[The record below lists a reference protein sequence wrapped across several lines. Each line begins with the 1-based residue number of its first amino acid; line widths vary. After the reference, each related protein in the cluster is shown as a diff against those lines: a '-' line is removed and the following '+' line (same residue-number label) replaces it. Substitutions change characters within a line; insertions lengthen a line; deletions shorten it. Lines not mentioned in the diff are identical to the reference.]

1 MTHTK
6 ESLKELISG
15 KLKDY
20 KLIVVSNREPYIHN
34 YAGEEI
40 KYIIPASGMV
50 TALDPIIRAEGG
62 TWIAYGSGDA
72 DKEVVDSKGH
82 IAVPPDNP
90 QYTLRRVWL
99 THDEEEKFYYGFS
112 NEALWPLCHI
122 VYVKPKFNEADWQ
135 VYKSVNQK
143 FADVVLE
150 EVGND
155 KAFIFI
161 QDYHF
166 TLLPRMLKES
176 RPDLLVAQFWH
187 IPWPNREAFR
197 ICPWGQEI
205 LEGLLG
211 NDLLGF
217 HVQYH
222 CNNFLDTVDRN
233 LESRVDYSKFS
244 ATKGGKTTHI
254 RPFPISIDFDELSL
268 QAQSKEVETEMARVK
283 RELGL
288 KGQIIGVGLDRV
300 DYTKG
305 IPERFTAIDRF
316 LEKYP
321 EYRNKITFVQAGNL
335 SRIHIDDYRDYN
347 DKIYDLMVEINHKYR
362 DGRWTP
368 IRLLKS
374 HFNRVSVQALYRL
387 SDFCIVSS
395 LHDGMNLVAKEFIA
409 SRFDESGVLL
419 LSRFT
424 GASEELAGCIQ
435 INPYAIDTFAEAIKT
450 AIEMPADEKK
460 KRMQRLREQVH
471 EHNVYNWGQSIVN
484 ELIKLDAS
492 HRPE

>member
-1 MTHTK
+1 MISTR
-6 ESLKELISG
+6 ESLKELISS

-34 YAGEEI
+34 YVGDEI
-40 KYIIPASGMV
+40 HYIIPASGMV

-62 TWIAYGSGDA
+62 TWVAYGSGDA
-72 DKEVVDSKGH
+72 DKEVVDKNDR
-82 IAVPPDNP
+82 IAVPPDHP

-99 THDEEEKFYYGFS
+99 TREEEERFYYGFS

-122 VYVKPKFNEADWQ
+122 VYVKPKFNEADWLA
-135 VYKSVNQK
+135 YKSVNQK
-143 FADVVLE
+143 FAKVILE
-150 EVGND
+150 EAGNE
-155 KAFIFI
+155 KAFVFI

-166 TLLPRMLKES
+166 TLLPKMLKES

-217 HVQYH
+217 HIQYH

-233 LESRVDYSKFS
+233 LESKIDYGIFA

-254 RPFPISIDFDELSL
+254 RPFPISIDFDELNM
-268 QAQSKEVETEMARVK
+268 QAQGKEVESEMVRIRK
-283 RELGL
+283 ELGL
-288 KGQIIGVGLDRV
+288 KGQIIGIGLDRV

-305 IPERFTAIDRF
+305 ISERFMAIDRF

-321 EYRNKITFVQAGNL
+321 EYRNKFTFVQAGTL
-335 SRIHIDDYRDYN
+335 SRIHIADYRDYN
-347 DKIYDLMVEINHKYR
+347 DTIYDLMNEINHKYHS
-362 DGRWTP
+362 GRWTP
-368 IRLLKS
+368 IRLVKS
-374 HFNRVSVQALYRL
+374 HFNRVSIQALYRL
-387 SDFCIVSS
+387 SDLCIVSS
-395 LHDGMNLVAKEFIA
+395 LHDGMNLVAKEFVA
-409 SRFDESGVLL
+409 SRPDELGVLL

-424 GASEELAGCIQ
+424 GAASELTGCIQ
-435 INPYAIDTFAEAIKT
+435 INPYAIDTFAEAIKV
-450 AIEMPADEKK
+450 AIEMPEEEKR
-460 KRMQRLREQVH
+460 KRMQRMRKYVS
-471 EHNVYNWGQSIVN
+471 EHNVYHWSQNIVN
-484 ELIKLDAS
+484 ELTKL
-492 HRPE
+492 HQ

>member
-1 MTHTK
+1 MNMIYTK
-6 ESLKELISG
+6 ESTKELISN
-15 KLKDY
+15 KLKEY
-20 KLIVVSNREPYIHN
+20 KLVVVSNREPYIHN

-40 KYIIPASGMV
+40 KYFIPASGMV
-50 TALDPIIRAEGG
+50 TALDPIIRADGG
-62 TWIAYGSGDA
+62 TWIAHGSGDA
-72 DKEVVDSKGH
+72 DKEVVDSKDR

-99 THDEEEKFYYGFS
+99 THEEEERFYYGFS

-122 VYVKPKFNEADWQ
+122 VYVKPKFQETDWLA
-135 VYKSVNQK
+135 YKSVNQK
-143 FADVVLE
+143 FANVILE

-155 KAFIFI
+155 KAFVFI

-166 TLLPRMLKES
+166 TLLPRMLKETK
-176 RPDLLVAQFWH
+176 PDLLIAQFWH

-222 CNNFLDTVDRN
+222 CNNFLDTIDRN
-233 LESRVDYSKFS
+233 LESKIDYSKFT
-244 ATKGGKTTHI
+244 ATKGGKVTHV
-254 RPFPISIDFDELSL
+254 RPFPISIDFDELSM
-268 QAQSKEVETEMARVK
+268 QAQSLEVENEMMRLRK
-283 RELGL
+283 ELGL
-288 KGQIIGVGLDRV
+288 KNQIIGVGLDRV

-305 IPERFTAIDRF
+305 LPERFTAIDRF
-316 LEKYP
+316 LERYP
-321 EYRNKITFVQAGNL
+321 EYKGRFTFIQAGTI
-335 SRIHIDDYRDYN
+335 SRIQIDDYRNYN
-347 DKIYDLMVEINHKYR
+347 DIIYDLMVEINHKYHS
-362 DGRWTP
+362 GRWTP

-387 SDFCIVSS
+387 SDICIVSS

-409 SRFDESGVLL
+409 TRFDESGVLL

-424 GASEELAGCIQ
+424 GAAEELTGSIQ
-435 INPYAIDTFAEAIKT
+435 INPYATDTFADAIKT
-450 AIEMPADEKK
+450 AIEMPIDEKK
-460 KRMQRLREQVH
+460 KRMQRMREQVQ

-484 ELIKLDAS
+484 ELIKL
-492 HRPE
+492 HQ

>member
-1 MTHTK
+1 MIYTK
-6 ESLKELISG
+6 ESIKELISN

-20 KLIVVSNREPYIHN
+20 KLIVVSNREPYIHY

-62 TWIAYGSGDA
+62 TWIAHGSGDA
-72 DKEVVDSKGH
+72 DKEVVDGKDC

-99 THDEEEKFYYGFS
+99 THEEEEQFYYGFS

-122 VYVKPKFNEADWQ
+122 VYVKPKFQETDWLA
-135 VYKSVNQK
+135 YKSVNQK
-143 FADVVLE
+143 FANVILE

-155 KAFIFI
+155 KAFVFI

-217 HVQYH
+217 HIQYH
-222 CNNFLDTVDRN
+222 CNNFLDTIDRN
-233 LESRVDYSKFS
+233 LESKIDYSKFT
-244 ATKGGKTTHI
+244 ATKGGKVTHV
-254 RPFPISIDFDELSL
+254 RPFPISIDFEELSVR
-268 QAQSKEVETEMARVK
+268 ARSVEVENEMMRVK
-283 RELGL
+283 KELGL
-288 KGQIIGVGLDRV
+288 KNQIIGVGLDRV

-305 IPERFTAIDRF
+305 IPERFKAIDRF
-316 LEKYP
+316 LERYP
-321 EYRNKITFVQAGNL
+321 EYKGRFTFIQAGTI
-335 SRIHIDDYRDYN
+335 SRIQIDDYRNYN
-347 DKIYDLMVEINHKYR
+347 DIIYDLMVEINHKYHS
-362 DGRWTP
+362 GRWTP
-368 IRLLKS
+368 LRLLKS
-374 HFNRVSVQALYRL
+374 HFNRINIQALYRL
-387 SDFCIVSS
+387 SDICIVSS

-409 SRFDESGVLL
+409 TRFDESGVLL

-424 GASEELAGCIQ
+424 GAAEELTGSIQ
-435 INPYAIDTFAEAIKT
+435 INPYATDTFAEAIKA
-450 AIEMPADEKK
+450 AIEMPPDEKK
-460 KRMQRLREQVH
+460 KRMQRMREQVL

-484 ELIKLDAS
+484 ELIKLDQ
-492 HRPE
+492 

>member
-1 MTHTK
+1 MIYTK
-6 ESLKELISG
+6 ESTKELISN
-15 KLKDY
+15 KLKEY
-20 KLIVVSNREPYIHN
+20 KLVVVSNREPYIHN

-40 KYIIPASGMV
+40 KYFIPASGMV
-50 TALDPIIRAEGG
+50 TALDPIIRADGG
-62 TWIAYGSGDA
+62 TWIAHGSGDA
-72 DKEVVDSKGH
+72 DKEVVDSKDR

-90 QYTLRRVWL
+90 QYILRRVWL
-99 THDEEEKFYYGFS
+99 THEEEERFYYGFS

-122 VYVKPKFNEADWQ
+122 VYVKPKFQETDWLA
-135 VYKSVNQK
+135 YKSVNQK
-143 FADVVLE
+143 FANVILE

-155 KAFIFI
+155 KAFVFI

-176 RPDLLVAQFWH
+176 KPDLLIAQFWH

-222 CNNFLDTVDRN
+222 CNNFLDTIDRN
-233 LESRVDYSKFS
+233 LESKIDYSKFT
-244 ATKGGKTTHI
+244 ATKGGKVTHV
-254 RPFPISIDFDELSL
+254 RPFPISIDFDELSM
-268 QAQSKEVETEMARVK
+268 QAQSLEVENEMMRLRK
-283 RELGL
+283 ELGL
-288 KGQIIGVGLDRV
+288 KNQIIGVGLDRV

-305 IPERFTAIDRF
+305 LPERFTAIDRF
-316 LEKYP
+316 LERYP
-321 EYRNKITFVQAGNL
+321 EYKGRFTFIQAGTI
-335 SRIHIDDYRDYN
+335 SRIQIDDYRNYN
-347 DKIYDLMVEINHKYR
+347 DIIYDLMVEINHKYHS
-362 DGRWTP
+362 GRWTP

-387 SDFCIVSS
+387 SDICIVSS

-409 SRFDESGVLL
+409 TRFDESGVLL

-424 GASEELAGCIQ
+424 GAAEELTGSIQ
-435 INPYAIDTFAEAIKT
+435 INPYATDTFADAIKT
-450 AIEMPADEKK
+450 AIEMPIDEKK
-460 KRMQRLREQVH
+460 KRMQRMREQVQ

-484 ELIKLDAS
+484 ELIKL
-492 HRPE
+492 HQ

>member
-1 MTHTK
+1 MTMIYTK
-6 ESLKELISG
+6 ESIKELISN
-15 KLKDY
+15 KLKEY

-40 KYIIPASGMV
+40 KYFIPASGMV
-50 TALDPIIRAEGG
+50 TALDPIIRADGG
-62 TWIAYGSGDA
+62 TWIAHGSGDA
-72 DKEVVDSKGH
+72 DKEVVDSKDR

-99 THDEEEKFYYGFS
+99 THEEEERFYYGFS

-122 VYVKPKFNEADWQ
+122 VYVKPKFQETDWLA
-135 VYKSVNQK
+135 YKSVNQK
-143 FADVVLE
+143 FANVILE

-155 KAFIFI
+155 KAFVFI

-166 TLLPRMLKES
+166 TLLPRMLKETK
-176 RPDLLVAQFWH
+176 PDLLIAQFWH

-222 CNNFLDTVDRN
+222 CNNFLDTIDRN
-233 LESRVDYSKFS
+233 LESKIDYSKFT
-244 ATKGGKTTHI
+244 ATKGGKVTHV
-254 RPFPISIDFDELSL
+254 RPFPISIDFDELSM
-268 QAQSKEVETEMARVK
+268 QAQSLEVENEMMRLRK
-283 RELGL
+283 ELGL
-288 KGQIIGVGLDRV
+288 KNQIIGVGLDRV

-305 IPERFTAIDRF
+305 LPERFTAIDRF
-316 LEKYP
+316 LERYP
-321 EYRNKITFVQAGNL
+321 EYKGRFTFIQAGTI
-335 SRIHIDDYRDYN
+335 SRIQIDDYRNYN
-347 DKIYDLMVEINHKYR
+347 DIIYDLMVEINHKYHS
-362 DGRWTP
+362 GRWTP

-387 SDFCIVSS
+387 SDICIVSS

-409 SRFDESGVLL
+409 TRFDESGVLL

-424 GASEELAGCIQ
+424 GAAEELTGSIQ
-435 INPYAIDTFAEAIKT
+435 INPYATDTFADAIKT
-450 AIEMPADEKK
+450 AIEMPIDEKK
-460 KRMQRLREQVH
+460 KRMQRMREQVQ

-484 ELIKLDAS
+484 ELIKL
-492 HRPE
+492 HQ

>member
-1 MTHTK
+1 MIYTK
-6 ESLKELISG
+6 ESIKELISN
-15 KLKDY
+15 KLKEY

-40 KYIIPASGMV
+40 KYFIPASGMV
-50 TALDPIIRAEGG
+50 TALDPIIRADGG
-62 TWIAYGSGDA
+62 TWIAHGSGDA
-72 DKEVVDSKGH
+72 DKEVVDSKDR

-99 THDEEEKFYYGFS
+99 THEEEERFYYGFS

-122 VYVKPKFNEADWQ
+122 VYVKPKFQETDWLA
-135 VYKSVNQK
+135 YKSVNQK
-143 FADVVLE
+143 FANVILE

-155 KAFIFI
+155 KAFVFI

-166 TLLPRMLKES
+166 TLLPRMLKETK
-176 RPDLLVAQFWH
+176 PDLLIAQFWH

-222 CNNFLDTVDRN
+222 CNNFLDTIDRN
-233 LESRVDYSKFS
+233 LESKIDYSKFT
-244 ATKGGKTTHI
+244 ATKGGKVTHV
-254 RPFPISIDFDELSL
+254 RPFPISIDFDELSM
-268 QAQSKEVETEMARVK
+268 QAQSLEVESEMMRLRK
-283 RELGL
+283 ELGL
-288 KGQIIGVGLDRV
+288 KNQIIGVGLDRV

-305 IPERFTAIDRF
+305 LPERFTAIDRF
-316 LEKYP
+316 LERYP
-321 EYRNKITFVQAGNL
+321 EYKGRFTFIQAGTI
-335 SRIHIDDYRDYN
+335 SRIQIDDYRNYN
-347 DKIYDLMVEINHKYR
+347 DIIYDLMVEINHKYHS
-362 DGRWTP
+362 GRWTP

-387 SDFCIVSS
+387 SDICIVSS

-409 SRFDESGVLL
+409 TRFDESGVLL

-424 GASEELAGCIQ
+424 GAAEELTGSIQ
-435 INPYAIDTFAEAIKT
+435 INPYATDTFADAIKT
-450 AIEMPADEKK
+450 AIEMPIDEKK
-460 KRMQRLREQVH
+460 KRMQRMREQVQ

-484 ELIKLDAS
+484 ELIKL
-492 HRPE
+492 HQ

>member
-1 MTHTK
+1 MTYTK
-6 ESLKELISG
+6 DSLKELISG

-20 KLIVVSNREPYIHN
+20 KLIIVSNREPYVHN
-34 YAGEEI
+34 YVGEEI
-40 KYIIPASGMV
+40 KCIIPASGMV
-50 TALDPIIRAEGG
+50 TALDPIIRAGGG
-62 TWIAYGSGDA
+62 TWIAHGSGDA
-72 DKEVVDSKGH
+72 DREVVDSKCH

-99 THDEEEKFYYGFS
+99 THEEEERFYYGFS

-155 KAFIFI
+155 KAFVFI

-166 TLLPRMLKES
+166 TLLPRMLKEK
-176 RPDLLVAQFWH
+176 RPDWLIAQFWH

-197 ICPWGQEI
+197 ICPWSQEI

-211 NDLLGF
+211 NDLLAF

-222 CNNFLDTVDRN
+222 CNNFFDTVDRI

-244 ATKGGKTTHI
+244 VTKGGKTTYV
-254 RPFPISIDFDELSL
+254 RPFPISIDFEALNT
-268 QAQSKEVETEMARVK
+268 QSQGKEIEGEMARIK
-283 RELGL
+283 KELGL

-305 IPERFTAIDRF
+305 IPERFMAIDRF
-316 LEKYP
+316 LAKYP
-321 EYRNKITFVQAGNL
+321 EYRGKFTFVQAGTI
-335 SRIHIDDYRDYN
+335 SRINIDDYRDYN
-347 DKIYDLMVEINHKYR
+347 DKIYDLMVEINHKYHS
-362 DGRWTP
+362 GRWTP

-395 LHDGMNLVAKEFIA
+395 LHDGMNLVAKEYIA
-409 SRFDESGVLL
+409 TCFNESSVLL

-424 GASEELAGCIQ
+424 GAAEELTGSIQ
-435 INPYAIDTFAEAIKT
+435 INPYATDTFAEAIKY
-450 AIEMPADEKK
+450 AIEMPHDEKK
-460 KRMQRLREQVH
+460 KRMQRLREH
-471 EHNVYNWGQSIVN
+471 LLEHNVYNWGQSIVN
-484 ELIKLDAS
+484 ELIKL
-492 HRPE
+492 HP

>member
-1 MTHTK
+1 MIYTK
-6 ESLKELISG
+6 ESTKELISN
-15 KLKDY
+15 KLKEY
-20 KLIVVSNREPYIHN
+20 KLVVVSNREPYIHN

-40 KYIIPASGMV
+40 KYFIPASGMV
-50 TALDPIIRAEGG
+50 TALDPIIRADGG
-62 TWIAYGSGDA
+62 TWIAHGSGDA
-72 DKEVVDSKGH
+72 DKEVVDSKDR

-99 THDEEEKFYYGFS
+99 THEEEERFYYGFS

-122 VYVKPKFNEADWQ
+122 VYVKPKFQETDWLA
-135 VYKSVNQK
+135 YKSVNQK
-143 FADVVLE
+143 FANVILE

-155 KAFIFI
+155 KAFVFI

-166 TLLPRMLKES
+166 TLLPRMLKETK
-176 RPDLLVAQFWH
+176 PDLLIAQFWH

-222 CNNFLDTVDRN
+222 CNNFLDTIDRN
-233 LESRVDYSKFS
+233 LESKIDYSKFT
-244 ATKGGKTTHI
+244 ATKGGKVTHV
-254 RPFPISIDFDELSL
+254 RPFPISIDFDELSM
-268 QAQSKEVETEMARVK
+268 QAQSLEVENEMMRLRK
-283 RELGL
+283 ELGL
-288 KGQIIGVGLDRV
+288 KNQIIGVGLDRV

-305 IPERFTAIDRF
+305 LPERFTAIDRF
-316 LEKYP
+316 LERYP
-321 EYRNKITFVQAGNL
+321 EYKGRFTFIQAGTI
-335 SRIHIDDYRDYN
+335 SRIQIDDYRNYN
-347 DKIYDLMVEINHKYR
+347 DIIYDLMVEINHKYHS
-362 DGRWTP
+362 GRWTP

-387 SDFCIVSS
+387 SDICIVSS

-409 SRFDESGVLL
+409 TRFDESGVLL

-424 GASEELAGCIQ
+424 GAAEELTGSIQ
-435 INPYAIDTFAEAIKT
+435 INPYATDTFADAIKT
-450 AIEMPADEKK
+450 AIEMPIDEKK
-460 KRMQRLREQVH
+460 KRMQRMREQVQ

-484 ELIKLDAS
+484 ELIKL
-492 HRPE
+492 HQ

>member
-1 MTHTK
+1 MIYTK
-6 ESLKELISG
+6 ESIKELISN
-15 KLKDY
+15 KLKEY

-40 KYIIPASGMV
+40 KYFIPASGMV
-50 TALDPIIRAEGG
+50 TALDPIIRADGG
-62 TWIAYGSGDA
+62 TWIAHGSGDA
-72 DKEVVDSKGH
+72 DKEVVDSKDR

-99 THDEEEKFYYGFS
+99 THEEEERFYYGFS

-122 VYVKPKFNEADWQ
+122 VYVKPKFQETDWLA
-135 VYKSVNQK
+135 YKSVNQK
-143 FADVVLE
+143 FANVILE

-155 KAFIFI
+155 KAFVFI

-176 RPDLLVAQFWH
+176 KPDLLIAQFWH

-222 CNNFLDTVDRN
+222 CNNFLDTIDRN
-233 LESRVDYSKFS
+233 LESKIDYSKFT
-244 ATKGGKTTHI
+244 ATKGGKVTHV
-254 RPFPISIDFDELSL
+254 RPFPISIDFDELSM
-268 QAQSKEVETEMARVK
+268 QAQSLEVENEMMRLRK
-283 RELGL
+283 ELGL
-288 KGQIIGVGLDRV
+288 KNQIIGVGLDRV

-305 IPERFTAIDRF
+305 MPERFKAIDRF
-316 LEKYP
+316 LERYP
-321 EYRNKITFVQAGNL
+321 EYKGRFTFIQAGTI
-335 SRIHIDDYRDYN
+335 SRIQIDDYRNYN
-347 DKIYDLMVEINHKYR
+347 DIIYDLMVEINHKYHS
-362 DGRWTP
+362 GRWTP
-368 IRLLKS
+368 LRLLKS
-374 HFNRVSVQALYRL
+374 HFNRISVQALYRL
-387 SDFCIVSS
+387 SDICIVSS

-409 SRFDESGVLL
+409 TRFDESGVLL

-424 GASEELAGCIQ
+424 GAAEELTGCLQ
-435 INPYAIDTFAEAIKT
+435 INPYAIDTFAETIKT
-450 AIEMPADEKK
+450 AVEMFPDEKK
-460 KRMQRLREQVH
+460 KRMQRMREQVQ
-471 EHNVYNWGQSIVN
+471 EHNVYKWGQSIVN
-484 ELIKLDAS
+484 ELIKLQQ
-492 HRPE
+492 

>member
-1 MTHTK
+1 MNMIYTK
-6 ESLKELISG
+6 ESTKELISN
-15 KLKDY
+15 KLKEY
-20 KLIVVSNREPYIHN
+20 KLVVVSNREPYIHN

-40 KYIIPASGMV
+40 KYFIPASGMV
-50 TALDPIIRAEGG
+50 TALDPIIRADGG
-62 TWIAYGSGDA
+62 TWIAHGSGDA
-72 DKEVVDSKGH
+72 DKEVVDSKDR

-99 THDEEEKFYYGFS
+99 THEEEERFYYGFS

-122 VYVKPKFNEADWQ
+122 VYVKPKFQETDWLA
-135 VYKSVNQK
+135 YKSVNQK
-143 FADVVLE
+143 FANVILE

-155 KAFIFI
+155 KAFVFI

-176 RPDLLVAQFWH
+176 KPDLLIAQFWH

-222 CNNFLDTVDRN
+222 CNNFLDTIDRN
-233 LESRVDYSKFS
+233 LESKIDYSKFT
-244 ATKGGKTTHI
+244 ATKGGKVTHV
-254 RPFPISIDFDELSL
+254 RPFPISIDFDELSM
-268 QAQSKEVETEMARVK
+268 QAQSLEVENEMMRLRK
-283 RELGL
+283 ELGL
-288 KGQIIGVGLDRV
+288 KNQIIGVGLDRV

-305 IPERFTAIDRF
+305 LPERFTAIDRF
-316 LEKYP
+316 LERYP
-321 EYRNKITFVQAGNL
+321 EYKGRFTFIQAGTI
-335 SRIHIDDYRDYN
+335 SRIQIDDYRNYN
-347 DKIYDLMVEINHKYR
+347 DIIYDLMVEINHKYHS
-362 DGRWTP
+362 GRWTP

-387 SDFCIVSS
+387 SDICIVSS

-409 SRFDESGVLL
+409 TRFDESGVLL

-424 GASEELAGCIQ
+424 GAAEELTGSIQ
-435 INPYAIDTFAEAIKT
+435 INPYATDTFADAIKT
-450 AIEMPADEKK
+450 AIEMPIDEKK
-460 KRMQRLREQVH
+460 KRMQRMREQVQ

-484 ELIKLDAS
+484 ELIKL
-492 HRPE
+492 HQ

>member
-1 MTHTK
+1 MNMIYTK
-6 ESLKELISG
+6 ESTKELISN
-15 KLKDY
+15 KLKEY
-20 KLIVVSNREPYIHN
+20 KLVVVSNREPYIHN

-40 KYIIPASGMV
+40 KYFIPASGMV
-50 TALDPIIRAEGG
+50 TALDPIIRADGG
-62 TWIAYGSGDA
+62 TWIAHGSGDA
-72 DKEVVDSKGH
+72 DKEVVDSKDR

-99 THDEEEKFYYGFS
+99 THEEEERFYYGFS

-122 VYVKPKFNEADWQ
+122 VYVKPKFQETDWLA
-135 VYKSVNQK
+135 YKSVNQK
-143 FADVVLE
+143 FANVILE

-155 KAFIFI
+155 KAFVFI

-176 RPDLLVAQFWH
+176 KPDLLIAQFWH

-222 CNNFLDTVDRN
+222 CNNFLDTIDRN
-233 LESRVDYSKFS
+233 LESKIDYSKFT
-244 ATKGGKTTHI
+244 ATKGGKVTHV
-254 RPFPISIDFDELSL
+254 RPFPISIDFDELSM
-268 QAQSKEVETEMARVK
+268 QAQSLEVENEMMRLRK
-283 RELGL
+283 ELGL
-288 KGQIIGVGLDRV
+288 KNQIIGVGLDRV

-305 IPERFTAIDRF
+305 LPERFTAIDRF
-316 LEKYP
+316 LERYP
-321 EYRNKITFVQAGNL
+321 EYKGRFTFIQAGTI
-335 SRIHIDDYRDYN
+335 SRIQIDDYRNYN
-347 DKIYDLMVEINHKYR
+347 DIIYDLMVEINHKYHS
-362 DGRWTP
+362 GRWTP

-387 SDFCIVSS
+387 SDICIVSS
-395 LHDGMNLVAKEFIA
+395 LHDGMNLVAKEYIA
-409 SRFDESGVLL
+409 TRSDESGVLL

-424 GASEELAGCIQ
+424 GAAEELTGSIQ
-435 INPYAIDTFAEAIKT
+435 INPYATDTFAEAIKT
-450 AIEMPADEKK
+450 AIEMPTDEKK
-460 KRMQRLREQVH
+460 KRMQRMREQVQ

-484 ELIKLDAS
+484 ELIKL
-492 HRPE
+492 HQ

>member
-1 MTHTK
+1 MNMIYTK
-6 ESLKELISG
+6 ESTKELISN
-15 KLKDY
+15 KLKEY

-40 KYIIPASGMV
+40 KYFIPASGMV
-50 TALDPIIRAEGG
+50 TALDPIIRADGG
-62 TWIAYGSGDA
+62 TWIAHGSGDA
-72 DKEVVDSKGH
+72 DKEVVDSKDR

-99 THDEEEKFYYGFS
+99 THEEEERFYYGFS

-122 VYVKPKFNEADWQ
+122 VYVKPKFQETDWLA
-135 VYKSVNQK
+135 YKSVNQK
-143 FADVVLE
+143 FANVILE

-155 KAFIFI
+155 KAFVFI

-176 RPDLLVAQFWH
+176 KPDLLIAQFWH

-222 CNNFLDTVDRN
+222 CNNFLDTIDRN
-233 LESRVDYSKFS
+233 LESKIDYSKFT
-244 ATKGGKTTHI
+244 ATKGGKVTHV
-254 RPFPISIDFDELSL
+254 RPFPISIDFDELSM
-268 QAQSKEVETEMARVK
+268 QAQSLEVENEMMRLRK
-283 RELGL
+283 ELGL
-288 KGQIIGVGLDRV
+288 KNQIIGVGLDRV

-305 IPERFTAIDRF
+305 LPERFTAIDRF
-316 LEKYP
+316 LERYP
-321 EYRNKITFVQAGNL
+321 EYKGRFTFIQAGTI
-335 SRIHIDDYRDYN
+335 SRIQIDDYRNYN
-347 DKIYDLMVEINHKYR
+347 DIIYDLMVEINHKYHS
-362 DGRWTP
+362 GRWTP

-387 SDFCIVSS
+387 SDICIVSS

-409 SRFDESGVLL
+409 TRFDESGVLL

-424 GASEELAGCIQ
+424 GAAEELTGSIQ
-435 INPYAIDTFAEAIKT
+435 INPYATDTFADAIKT
-450 AIEMPADEKK
+450 AIEMPIDEKK
-460 KRMQRLREQVH
+460 KRMQRMREQVQ

-484 ELIKLDAS
+484 ELIKL
-492 HRPE
+492 HQ

>member
-1 MTHTK
+1 MIWTK
-6 ESLKELISG
+6 ELLKEFISN

-20 KLIVVSNREPYIHN
+20 KLIIVSNREPYIHN
-34 YAGEEI
+34 YVGDEI

-50 TALDPIIRAEGG
+50 TALDSIVRAEGG

-72 DKEVVDSKGH
+72 DKEVVDINDR

-99 THDEEEKFYYGFS
+99 THEEEERFYYGFS
-112 NEALWPLCHI
+112 NESLWPLCHI
-122 VYVKPKFNEADWQ
+122 VYVKPKFNEADWL

-143 FADVVLE
+143 FAHVVLE
-150 EVGND
+150 EIGDD
-155 KAFIFI
+155 KAFVFI

-166 TLLPRMLKES
+166 ALLPKMLKES

-197 ICPWGQEI
+197 ICPWGKEI

-217 HVQYH
+217 HIQYH

-233 LESRVDYSKFS
+233 LESRIDYGTFA
-244 ATKGGKTTHI
+244 ATRGGKTTYI
-254 RPFPISIDFDELSL
+254 RPFPISIDFDELHAK
-268 QAQSKEVETEMARVK
+268 AQEKAVENEMIRIK

-305 IPERFTAIDRF
+305 IPERFMAIDRF
-316 LEKYP
+316 LERYP
-321 EYRNKITFVQAGNL
+321 EYRSKFTFIQAGTL
-335 SRIHIDDYRDYN
+335 SRIHIEDYRQYN
-347 DKIYDLMVEINHKYR
+347 DKIYDLMNEINHKYHS
-362 DGRWTP
+362 GRWTP

-374 HFNRVSVQALYRL
+374 HFHRVSIQALYRL
-387 SDFCIVSS
+387 ADICVVSS

-409 SRFDESGVLL
+409 SRSDELGVLL

-424 GASEELAGCIQ
+424 GAATELTGCIH
-435 INPYAIDTFAEAIKT
+435 INPYATDSFAEAIKT
-450 AIEMPADEKK
+450 ALEMPDEEKR
-460 KRMQRLREQVH
+460 KRMQRLREYVR
-471 EHNVYNWGQSIVN
+471 EHNIYSWSQNIIN
-484 ELIKLDAS
+484 ELTKLQQ
-492 HRPE
+492 

>member
-1 MTHTK
+1 MNMIYTK
-6 ESLKELISG
+6 ESTKELISN
-15 KLKDY
+15 KLKEY
-20 KLIVVSNREPYIHN
+20 KLVVVSNREPYIHN

-40 KYIIPASGMV
+40 KYFIPASGMV

-62 TWIAYGSGDA
+62 TWIAHGSGDA
-72 DKEVVDSKGH
+72 DKEVVDSKDR

-99 THDEEEKFYYGFS
+99 THEEEERFYYGFS

-122 VYVKPKFNEADWQ
+122 VYVKPKFQETDWLA
-135 VYKSVNQK
+135 YKSVNQK
-143 FADVVLE
+143 FANVILE

-155 KAFIFI
+155 KAFVFI

-176 RPDLLVAQFWH
+176 KPDLLIAQFWH

-222 CNNFLDTVDRN
+222 CNNFLDTIDRN
-233 LESRVDYSKFS
+233 LESKIDYSKFT
-244 ATKGGKTTHI
+244 ATKGGKVTHV
-254 RPFPISIDFDELSL
+254 RPFPISIDFDELSM
-268 QAQSKEVETEMARVK
+268 QAQSLEVENEMMRLRK
-283 RELGL
+283 ELGL
-288 KGQIIGVGLDRV
+288 KNQIIGVGLDRV

-305 IPERFTAIDRF
+305 LPERFTAIDRF
-316 LEKYP
+316 LERYP
-321 EYRNKITFVQAGNL
+321 EYKGRFTFIQAGTI
-335 SRIHIDDYRDYN
+335 SRIQIDDYRNYN
-347 DKIYDLMVEINHKYR
+347 DIIYDLMVEINHKYHS
-362 DGRWTP
+362 GRWTP

-374 HFNRVSVQALYRL
+374 HFNRISVQALYRL
-387 SDFCIVSS
+387 SDICIVSS

-409 SRFDESGVLL
+409 TRFDESGVLL

-424 GASEELAGCIQ
+424 GAAEELTGSIQ
-435 INPYAIDTFAEAIKT
+435 INPYATDTFADAIKT
-450 AIEMPADEKK
+450 AVEMFPDEKK
-460 KRMQRLREQVH
+460 KRMQRMREQVQ
-471 EHNVYNWGQSIVN
+471 EHNVYKWGQSIVN
-484 ELIKLDAS
+484 ELIKLQQ
-492 HRPE
+492 

>member
-1 MTHTK
+1 MTYTK
-6 ESLKELISG
+6 DSLKELIAN
-15 KLKDY
+15 KLKNY
-20 KLIVVSNREPYIHN
+20 KLVVVSNREPYVHN

-40 KYIIPASGMV
+40 RCIIPASGMV

-62 TWIAYGSGDA
+62 TWVAYGSGDA
-72 DKEVVDSKGH
+72 DKEVVDSKDH
-82 IAVPPDNP
+82 IVVPPDNP

-99 THDEEEKFYYGFS
+99 THEEEERYYYGFS

-122 VYVKPKFNEADWQ
+122 VYVKPKFNEADWL

-150 EVGND
+150 EIGNE
-155 KAFIFI
+155 KALIFI

-166 TLLPRMLKES
+166 ALLPKMLKER
-176 RPDLLVAQFWH
+176 RPDLLVAQYWH

-222 CNNFLDTVDRN
+222 CNNFLDTIDRN
-233 LESRVDYSKFS
+233 LESKVDYNKFTV
-244 ATKGGKTTHI
+244 TKGGKVTHV
-254 RPFPISIDFDELSL
+254 RPFPISIDFDEFSIQSQSL
-268 QAQSKEVETEMARVK
+268 EVENEMARIK
-283 RELGL
+283 KELGL
-288 KGQIIGVGLDRV
+288 KNQIIGVGLDRV

-305 IPERFTAIDRF
+305 IPERFKAVDRF
-316 LEKYP
+316 LERYP
-321 EYRNKITFVQAGNL
+321 EYKGRFTFIQAGTI
-335 SRIHIDDYRDYN
+335 SRIHIDDYRNYN
-347 DKIYDLMVEINHKYR
+347 DTIYDLMVEINHKYHS
-362 DGRWTP
+362 GRWTP

-387 SDFCIVSS
+387 SDICIVSS

-409 SRFDESGVLL
+409 TRSDESGVLL

-424 GASEELAGCIQ
+424 GAAEELTGSIR
-435 INPYAIDTFAEAIKT
+435 INPYATDTFADAIKT
-450 AIEMPADEKK
+450 AIELPPDEKK
-460 KRMQRLREQVH
+460 KRMQRMRGHIQ

-484 ELIKLDAS
+484 ELIKL
-492 HRPE
+492 HQ